1 MRGSLMVYWMIR
13 SLRYDRRSVYNLHNL
28 SLKIIHNIICSNK
41 ISGVCVTFR
50 LLLIHYTN

>member
-1 MRGSLMVYWMIR
+1 MVYWMIR